1 MLRIQEFAKL
11 ANVTVRTLHHY
22 DRLGLLSPALRSA
35 NGYRL
40 YRMEDLA
47 HLERILVL
55 RYLGIPLREIAALLA
70 TGEPKQASA
79 PQPGSLSATLDR
91 QASVLRERRDGID
104 RVLHAIDRARE
115 QLQAEATPD
124 WALYQTIVKE
134 ITMQENQDWTARY
147 YSPEAQQAIDERKPL
162 WSPEQQQKI
171 TADWQQMY
179 ADVQDTL
186 DRKIEPTSPQG
197 QALAARWMQLVEA
210 FTGGSQPVLEGLN
223 NLYADRANW
232 PIQKLDPEIQKN
244 LPKPEL
250 MAFIRA
256 AQGLS

>member
-22 DRLGLLSPALRSA
+22 DRRGLLSPALRSA
-35 NGYRL
+35 SGYRL

-55 RYLGIPLREIAALLA
+55 RYLGISLREIATLLA
-70 TGEPKQASA
+70 TGEPKQASSPPA
-79 PQPGSLSATLDR
+79 GSLSDTLDR

-104 RVLHAIDRARE
+104 RVLNAIDRARE
-115 QLQAEATPD
+115 QLRAEPTPD
-124 WALYQTIVKE
+124 WALYQTILKE
-134 ITMQENQDWTARY
+134 ITMQENQDWTAKY
-147 YSPEAQQAIDERKPL
+147 YSPEAQQTVEERKPL
-162 WSPEQQQKI
+162 WSPELQEKI

-179 ADVQDTL
+179 ADVQDAI
-186 DRKIEPTSPQG
+186 DRHIEPSSPEG
-197 QALAARWMQLVEA
+197 KALANRWSKLVEA
-210 FTGGSQPVLEGLN
+210 FTGGSKPVLEGLN

-232 PIQKLDPEIQKN
+232 PAQKMDPEVQKN

-256 AQGLS
+256 AK